1 MRRRGNN
8 NNDLN
13 KWKYERKTIL
23 CSENLWASPDWA
35 RPDVQHD
42 GDHLFNESHQSY
54 YHHHHCHHYHHHHHR
69 DHEQVKP
76 GERVVF
82 NCKVDLS
89 CMVSTIRW
97 WAWWLL
103 WFLVMIILVGGLIT
117 WELPR
122 VLITM
127 QVFITVWCCNCSSLR
142 SLTSYISWSV
152 TLGHDSTSKNV
163 LTTFKHLWR
172 LMYLISSL

>member
-1 MRRRGNN
+1 MERRGNN
-8 NNDLN
+8 NNDH
-13 KWKYERKTIL
+13 K
-23 CSENLWASPDWA
+23 
-35 RPDVQHD
+35 
-42 GDHLFNESHQSY
+42 NESIKGKQFFAVRTCGLPQIEPDLMY
-54 YHHHHCHHYHHHHHR
+54 NMTVIICLMKVIRLIIITIITITIITNHHHHR

-97 WAWWLL
+97 WAWRLL
-103 WFLVMIILVGGLIT
+103 WFLGMIILVGGWL
-117 WELPR
+117 LR
-122 VLITM
+122 VLITSE
-127 QVFITVWCCNCSSLR
+127 VFITVWCCNCSSLR
-142 SLTSYISWSV
+142 SLTSYISWSA
-152 TLGHDSTSKNV
+152 TLSHSTSKHI

>member
-1 MRRRGNN
+1 MI
-8 NNDLN
+8 LTTQ
-13 KWKYERKTIL
+13 KYERKTIL

-42 GDHLFNESHQSY
+42 GDHLFHQRHQAY
-54 YHHHHCHHYHHHHHR
+54 HHHHHCHHYHHHHHR

-103 WFLVMIILVGGLIT
+103 WFLGMIILVGGLIAKGFYYKGSFYHS
-117 WELPR
+117 LMLQL
-122 VLITM
+122 LITE
-127 QVFITVWCCNCSSLR
+127 VFDFLHIKVTYFESWFHEQTERFWLLLKINEDW
-142 SLTSYISWSV
+142 YI
-152 TLGHDSTSKNV
+152 
-163 LTTFKHLWR
+163 
-172 LMYLISSL
+172 